1 MDRILTAKNILMCGI
16 VHGRGYLRQKLGQGI
31 DQLLLETFGE
41 LHKNN
46 TPEEYFVFLMVKLFN
61 RKYPSVSTDFKCR
74 EQLDSAS
81 VLEYI
86 KFTQEF
92 REARRVDELKEE
104 QMIAVL
110 DDFSYILSKQF
121 FYKPEVFDSITE
133 SLINNL

>member
-16 VHGRGYLRQKLGQGI
+16 VHGRGYLRQKLGSEI
-31 DQLLLETFGE
+31 DQLLLETFSE

-74 EQLDSAS
+74 EELDSAG

-92 REARRVDELKEE
+92 REARRIDELDEK
-104 QMIAVL
+104 QMTAVL

-121 FYKPEVFDSITE
+121 FYKPEFYDSITE
-133 SLINNL
+133 LLINDK